1 MPFIE
6 IDNLRFTYPSREI
19 PTLRGINATVAS
31 GDFVLLTGPT
41 GCGKSTLLRTMN
53 GLIPHSSTGT
63 LSGSVR
69 LNGRNVAEQPI
80 AVTCRQVGLLFQNP
94 DEQLFCTRVKDEIAF
109 GLENLGLPPEQIA
122 PRIDEALTQVGLHGF
137 QERRISELSG
147 GEKQRVALACFC
159 AMQPQVLLLDEPTS
173 HLDPRG
179 TSDILDI
186 IKRLNTALGITTILA
201 THRTAE
207 VAPLCT
213 RVWLMHEG
221 ELCLDKPKDEAF
233 TNPEP
238 YHSLGVQVPVGE
250 PSRSQ
255 KSPVGEPSWSR
266 CNTLI
271 GTRMSLL
278 PHAGA
283 VGKPSRPRC
292 NTVGAPSRSQKS
304 PSPLLT
310 LRNVSF
316 RYPNTDVAALQP
328 ISSEVCRG
336 EVVAI
341 MGANGSGKTTLIHL
355 MAGLLRPSAGEL
367 SVADKRVSRK
377 KRPKL
382 HQLAGKVG
390 IVFQNPDL
398 LLQAETVTDEVAFGP
413 KNLKLARASLQTRVT
428 DTLSR
433 FDLGGLAAEAPYSLS
448 RGQRQRVAV
457 AANFSLYPEL
467 FLLDEPTTGQDAQ
480 HLHQLMDELRAEI
493 KRENRSLIF
502 ATHDVQLTLTYADR
516 VWLLREGELIFDGHP
531 DTAPLQQASLM

>member
-6 IDNLRFTYPSREI
+6 IDNLRFTYPSRET

-53 GLIPHSSTGT
+53 GLIPHSSAGT

-69 LNGRNVAEQPI
+69 INGQNVAEQPL

-94 DEQLFCTRVKDEIAF
+94 DEQLFCTRVEDEIAF
-109 GLENLGLPPEQIA
+109 GLENLGLPPQQIT
-122 PRIDEALTQVGLHGF
+122 PCIDAALAQVGLHGF
-137 QERRISELSG
+137 QKRRTSELSG
-147 GEKQRVALACFC
+147 GEKQRVALACCC
-159 AMQPQVLLLDEPTS
+159 AMQPQVMLLDEPTS
-173 HLDPRG
+173 HLDLRG

-186 IKRLNTALGITTILA
+186 VKQLNTDLRITTILA

-207 VAPLCT
+207 VAPLCN
-213 RVWLMHEG
+213 RVWLMHKG

-233 TNPEP
+233 TEPEP
-238 YHSLGVQVPVGE
+238 YHRQGVQVPVGE
-250 PSRSQ
+250 PPWARCRSRGT
-255 KSPVGEPSWSR
+255 PVGETSQSQE
-266 CNTLI
+266 
-271 GTRMSLL
+271 
-278 PHAGA
+278 PH
-283 VGKPSRPRC
+283 
-292 NTVGAPSRSQKS
+292 
-304 PSPLLT
+304 SPLLT

-316 RYPNTDVAALQP
+316 RYPHTDAAALKP
-328 ISSEVCRG
+328 ISYKVCRG

-355 MAGLLRPSAGEL
+355 MAGLLRPSEGEL
-367 SVADKRVSRK
+367 CIADKRMTRK

-398 LLQAETVTDEVAFGP
+398 LLQAETVADEVAFGP
-413 KNLKLARASLQTRVT
+413 KNLKLAREPLQTRVT
-428 DTLSR
+428 NTLSR
-433 FDLGGLAAEAPYSLS
+433 FDLDGLAAEAPYSLS

-502 ATHDVQLTLTYADR
+502 ATHDAQLTLTYADR
-516 VWLLREGELIFDGHP
+516 VLLLREGELVFDGHP
-531 DTAPLQQASLM
+531 EVAFASGELLSQLNLCSSGSPKPIRSRLGEALQQRDNLT

>member
-6 IDNLRFTYPSREI
+6 IDNLRFTYPSRET

-53 GLIPHSSTGT
+53 GLIPHSSAGT

-69 LNGRNVAEQPI
+69 INGKNVAEQPL

-94 DEQLFCTRVKDEIAF
+94 DEQLFCTRVEDEIAF
-109 GLENLGLPPEQIA
+109 GLENLGFPPKQIT

-137 QERRISELSG
+137 QKRRTSELSG
-147 GEKQRVALACFC
+147 GEKQRVALACCC
-159 AMQPQVLLLDEPTS
+159 AMQPQVMLLDEPTS
-173 HLDPRG
+173 HLDLRG

-186 IKRLNTALGITTILA
+186 VKQLNTDLRITTILA

-207 VAPLCT
+207 VAPLCN
-213 RVWLMHEG
+213 RVWLMHKG

-233 TNPEP
+233 TEPER
-238 YHSLGVQVPVGE
+238 YHRLGVQVPVGE
-250 PSRSQ
+250 PPWSRCT
-255 KSPVGEPSWSR
+255 PVGETSQSQE
-266 CNTLI
+266 
-271 GTRMSLL
+271 
-278 PHAGA
+278 PH
-283 VGKPSRPRC
+283 
-292 NTVGAPSRSQKS
+292 
-304 PSPLLT
+304 SPLLT

-316 RYPNTDVAALQP
+316 RYPHTDVAALKP
-328 ISSEVCRG
+328 IFYKVCRG

-355 MAGLLRPSAGEL
+355 MAGLLRPSEGEL
-367 SVADKRVSRK
+367 CIADKSMTRK

-398 LLQAETVTDEVAFGP
+398 LLQAETVADEVAFGP
-413 KNLKLARASLQTRVT
+413 KNLKLAREPLQTRVT
-428 DTLSR
+428 NTLSR
-433 FDLGGLAAEAPYSLS
+433 FDLDGLAAEAPYSLS

-502 ATHDVQLTLTYADR
+502 ATHDAQLTLTYADR
-516 VWLLREGELIFDGHP
+516 VLLLREGELVFDGHP
-531 DTAPLQQASLM
+531 EVAFASGELLSQLNLCSSGPPKPIRSRLGEALHRRDNLT

>member
-94 DEQLFCTRVKDEIAF
+94 DEQLFCTRVEDEIAF
-109 GLENLGLPPEQIA
+109 GLENLALPPEQIA

-173 HLDPRG
+173 HLDPHG

-233 TNPEP
+233 TNPEL
-238 YHSLGVQVPVGE
+238 YHRLGVQVPI
-250 PSRSQ
+250 
-255 KSPVGEPSWSR
+255 GEPSWS
-266 CNTLI
+266 
-271 GTRMSLL
+271 
-278 PHAGA
+278 
-283 VGKPSRPRC
+283 RC
-292 NTVGAPSRSQKS
+292 NTVGAPSRSQKP

-316 RYPNTDVAALQP
+316 RYPNTDAVALKP

-355 MAGLLRPSAGEL
+355 VAGLLRPSAGEL

-433 FDLGGLAAEAPYSLS
+433 FDLDGFAAEAPYSLS

-480 HLHQLMDELRAEI
+480 HLHQLMDELCAEI

>member
-6 IDNLRFTYPSREI
+6 IDNLHFTYPSRET

-69 LNGRNVAEQPI
+69 LDGRNVAEQPI

-94 DEQLFCTRVKDEIAF
+94 DEQLFCTRVEDEIAF
-109 GLENLGLPPEQIA
+109 GLENLGLSPEQIA
-122 PRIDEALTQVGLHGF
+122 QRIDEALTQVGLHGF
-137 QERRISELSG
+137 RERRISELSG

-173 HLDPRG
+173 HLDARG
-179 TSDILDI
+179 TSDILAI
-186 IKRLNTALGITTILA
+186 IKRLNTTLGITTILA

-221 ELCLDKPKDEAF
+221 KLCLDKPKDEAF

-238 YHSLGVQVPVGE
+238 YHRLGVQVPVGE
-250 PSRSQ
+250 PSR
-255 KSPVGEPSWSR
+255 SR

-283 VGKPSRPRC
+283 VGE
-292 NTVGAPSRSQKS
+292 PSRSRCT

-316 RYPNTDVAALQP
+316 RYPNTDAVALKP
-328 ISSEVCRG
+328 ISSEVSRG

-367 SVADKRVSRK
+367 SVADQRVSRK

-398 LLQAETVTDEVAFGP
+398 LLQAESVTDEVAFGP

-433 FDLGGLAAEAPYSLS
+433 FDLDGLAAEAPYSLS

-480 HLHQLMDELRAEI
+480 HLHQLMDELCAEI

-502 ATHDVQLTLTYADR
+502 ATHDVQLTLTYANR